1 MKKLLYFD
9 IDGTLVDDDGSIPA
23 STIQAIASAQKAG
36 HLTFINT
43 GRTWGNVD
51 PELRAIGFDGFI
63 CGCGTEI
70 IYRNQVLFHQ
80 QVKPEL
86 SASIR
91 ELVRS
96 CNATPLYERSD
107 TMFYDPT
114 MPKHPAFCDLMKI
127 YERKQKDVQDLTDHA
142 DFSFDKFVIWYDEQ
156 TDLKKLVPK
165 NCSKATGMQQLVDYL
180 QMDMK
185 DTIAFGDSL
194 NDLPMMQAANIAV
207 GMGNGTSLHPYVTFI
222 TKDIK
227 ENGIYEAMKQ
237 LNLLSLS

>member
-1 MKKLLYFD
+1 M
-9 IDGTLVDDDGSIPA
+9 
-23 STIQAIASAQKAG
+23 
-36 HLTFINT
+36 
-43 GRTWGNVD
+43 
-51 PELRAIGFDGFI
+51 
-63 CGCGTEI
+63 
-70 IYRNQVLFHQ
+70 
-80 QVKPEL
+80 
-86 SASIR
+86 
-91 ELVRS
+91 
-96 CNATPLYERSD
+96 
-107 TMFYDPT
+107 
-114 MPKHPAFCDLMKI
+114 
-127 YERKQKDVQDLTDHA
+127 
-142 DFSFDKFVIWYDEQ
+142 
-156 TDLKKLVPK
+156 VPK

>member
-1 MKKLLYFD
+1 
-9 IDGTLVDDDGSIPA
+9 
-23 STIQAIASAQKAG
+23 
-36 HLTFINT
+36 
-43 GRTWGNVD
+43 
-51 PELRAIGFDGFI
+51 
-63 CGCGTEI
+63 
-70 IYRNQVLFHQ
+70 
-80 QVKPEL
+80 
-86 SASIR
+86 
-91 ELVRS
+91 
-96 CNATPLYERSD
+96 
-107 TMFYDPT
+107 MFYDPT

-156 TDLKKLVPK
+156 TDLKKFQDGIAADFDFIDRENGFAEMVPK